1 MNTMVKPTKLY
12 FGVRYV
18 VSVVVI
24 QPRRAPSLRHVRA
37 RLSPKPDPV
46 LTGCMF
52 QTFFYET
59 AAPSGRLSPI
69 GNLDLFVS
77 YHLHYAAAFTDT
89 MVAAVHQ

>member
-12 FGVRYV
+12 FGVQYV
-18 VSVVVI
+18 V
-24 QPRRAPSLRHVRA
+24 PRRAPSLRHVRA
-37 RLSPKPDPV
+37 RLSPKPDRVP
-46 LTGCMF
+46 TGCMF
-52 QTFFYET
+52 QTFFYEA

-77 YHLHYAAAFTDT
+77 YHLYYAAAFTDT